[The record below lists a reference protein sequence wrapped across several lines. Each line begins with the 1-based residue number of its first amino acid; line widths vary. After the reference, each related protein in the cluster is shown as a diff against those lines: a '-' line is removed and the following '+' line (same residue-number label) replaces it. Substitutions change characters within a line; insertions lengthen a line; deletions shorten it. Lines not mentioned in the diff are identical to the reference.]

1 MATRTTT
8 IRLPSDVRSR
18 LDRYLTRSRLSL
30 NQLVAAAVTEYLDRL
45 DRTGND
51 GGRLK
56 MDEIDIR
63 ILEEILKKEG
73 RDE

>member
-1 MATRTTT
+1 
-8 IRLPSDVRSR
+8 
-18 LDRYLTRSRLSL
+18 
-30 NQLVAAAVTEYLDRL
+30 VAAAVTEYLDRL